1 MKKWVLSL
9 GISVCAFH
17 AHAQGPLV
25 IRFGVD
31 PTYPPFESKL
41 ADGSLVGFDI
51 DLGNALCAR
60 LQAKCTW
67 VENAFDGLIP
77 ALQARKFDAI
87 LSSLSITE
95 ERQKTISFT
104 NPLYFTP
111 SRLIAATGSGLAPDS
126 ASLHGK
132 RIGVAQGSVQ
142 ETYAKRHWA
151 TVGAEIV
158 SYPDQEQVYPDLR
171 GGRLDAAFQDS
182 LAAKSGFLDKPQGKG
197 FTFAGPPVGNAAVF
211 GAAAIGVRKSDRALI
226 EQLNQAQSEIKKDG
240 TYARLAKKYFDFD
253 PTP

>member
-1 MKKWVLSL
+1 
-9 GISVCAFH
+9 FH

-111 SRLIAATGSGLAPDS
+111 SRLIAATGSGLA
-126 ASLHGK
+126 
-132 RIGVAQGSVQ
+132 
-142 ETYAKRHWA
+142 
-151 TVGAEIV
+151 
-158 SYPDQEQVYPDLR
+158 
-171 GGRLDAAFQDS
+171 
-182 LAAKSGFLDKPQGKG
+182 
-197 FTFAGPPVGNAAVF
+197 
-211 GAAAIGVRKSDRALI
+211 
-226 EQLNQAQSEIKKDG
+226 
-240 TYARLAKKYFDFD
+240 
-253 PTP
+253 